1 MDSASDHVCGRRI
14 LALPN
19 TDVGEAVIFPGQVQK
34 IAEGFIKQ
42 TLIAYP
48 RTVDAL
54 LSHPLLPDWYRRL
67 AEELTRMQTEAAAMR
82 KAFDPAQEILAW
94 AGGFVESTLAR
105 ADASRNDSVREIR
118 STLPQDD
125 PTPPGAA

>member
-1 MDSASDHVCGRRI
+1 M
-14 LALPN
+14 ALPN
-19 TDVGEAVIFPGQVQK
+19 ADVGEAVIFPSQVQK

-42 TLIAYP
+42 TLVAYP

-67 AEELTRMQTEAAAMR
+67 AEELTRMQTEAAALR
-82 KAFDPAQEILAW
+82 KPFDPAQEILAW
-94 AGGFVESTLAR
+94 AGGFVESTLTR
-105 ADASRNDSVREIR
+105 ADASRNASVREIR
-118 STLPQDD
+118 DTLPQGD

>member
-1 MDSASDHVCGRRI
+1 M
-14 LALPN
+14 
-19 TDVGEAVIFPGQVQK
+19 IFPGQVQK

-82 KAFDPAQEILAW
+82 KPFDPAQEILAW
-94 AGGFVESTLAR
+94 AGGYVESALVR
-105 ADASRNDSVREIR
+105 AESSRGSYNREVRA
-118 STLPQDD
+118 TLPENEQ
-125 PTPPGAA
+125 TAPGASWGPVGKEDIP